1 MKPEHGSTLTKVGR
15 NGMTSEPALEKPTAP
30 LPLSSAR
37 LGLLSAPVQDS
48 VSRRGEGRTVRGI
61 TEPKQ
66 KAGQTTRFRQ
76 TCPPPAAVMSD
87 KPVLPDRS
95 HPRHPQRFPTKTAG
109 ASAALR
115 EPRPSSCCPDR
126 VQPCPSWFGSPLEL
140 TPCAASPRPSGRRLP
155 LLFGL
160 AARHVGLV

>member
-15 NGMTSEPALEKPTAP
+15 NGMTSEPALEKLAAP
-30 LPLSSAR
+30 LLLSSAR

-76 TCPPPAAVMSD
+76 TCPPPAAVTSD
-87 KPVLPDRS
+87 KAILSD
-95 HPRHPQRFPTKTAG
+95 
-109 ASAALR
+109 
-115 EPRPSSCCPDR
+115 
-126 VQPCPSWFGSPLEL
+126 
-140 TPCAASPRPSGRRLP
+140 
-155 LLFGL
+155 
-160 AARHVGLV
+160 